1 MLTLCRPWK
10 GPYFCVSMAQGP
22 STDATCASPSPG
34 RLWSVLAITSH
45 SAALPFLPRDP
56 SSSVAAHGKA
66 FIISRKTLSSNI
78 GSELCDLGPKPAP
91 LACMKVPRCETLRL
105 WSVMRRPKE
114 TTGTVL
120 GCRSCPV
127 SMCCGCLAV
136 PVVTMPTRGQVVAL
150 LTPRPRG
157 RGSQW
162 VTAPLLLSLER
173 SEK

>member
-1 MLTLCRPWK
+1 M
-10 GPYFCVSMAQGP
+10 
-22 STDATCASPSPG
+22 
-34 RLWSVLAITSH
+34 LAIPSH

-66 FIISRKTLSSNI
+66 FVMSRKTLSSNI

-91 LACMKVPRCETLRL
+91 LACMKVPGCETLRL
-105 WSVMRRPKE
+105 WSVMSRPRE
-114 TTGTVL
+114 TTGAVL

-127 SMCCGCLAV
+127 SMCCGCPAV
-136 PVVTMPTRGQVVAL
+136 PVVMMPTRGQAVAL
-150 LTPRPRG
+150 LTPRPWG

-162 VTAPLLLSLER
+162 VAAPLLLGLGW